1 MTAYERTHGGWTAPT
16 GLPGTL
22 GLSPRFEEVIAG
34 LQQALNTAGA
44 VPSPGPVWY
53 PPVVA
58 QELVERAEYAE
69 SFPHLLGTV
78 HALAEGSAPAEG
90 PSSSGV
96 VLAPAACYSVYPS
109 FADRELTES
118 VHADVA
124 GYCYRHEA
132 TTELGRFRS
141 FRMREFV
148 MVGDADATVDW
159 RDEWIARCEALFSRL
174 GVKVDVQ
181 SATDPFFG
189 PGGRFMRASQLEQ
202 SLKYEFVARLSDDDR
217 GTAIASANC
226 HKDHL
231 GARFGITYAG
241 RGTAHSAC
249 TAFGLERVTL
259 ALIHAHGDDLANWP
273 SLTEAAE

>member
-1 MTAYERTHGGWTAPT
+1 MTAYERTQRGWTAPT
-16 GLPGTL
+16 GLPGAL
-22 GLSPRFEEVIAG
+22 GLSPRFEAVVAG
-34 LQQALNTAGA
+34 LQKALDTAGA

-53 PPVVA
+53 PPVVP
-58 QELVERAEYAE
+58 QELLERAEYAE

-78 HALAEGSAPAEG
+78 HALAEGSDRAEG

-96 VLAPAACYSVYPS
+96 ALAPAACYSVYPS
-109 FADRELTES
+109 FADRELTEAE
-118 VHADVA
+118 HRDVA

-132 TTELGRFRS
+132 TTEPGRFRS

-148 MVGDADATVDW
+148 RVGDAGTTVDW
-159 RDEWIARCEALFSRL
+159 RDEWIARGEALFSRL
-174 GVKVDVQ
+174 GVKVSVQ

-202 SLKYEFVARLSDDDR
+202 SLKYEFVAKVADGDE
-217 GTAIASANC
+217 GTAIASANY

-241 RGTAHSAC
+241 QGTAHSAC
-249 TAFGLERVTL
+249 TAFGLERVVL
-259 ALIHAHGDDLANWP
+259 ALVHAHGDDRANWP
-273 SLTEAAE
+273 SLTQEAI

>member
-1 MTAYERTHGGWTAPT
+1 MTAYERTRQGWTAPT
-16 GLPGTL
+16 GLPGAL
-22 GLSPRFEEVIAG
+22 GLSPRFEAAVAG

-44 VPSPGPVWY
+44 VPSAGPVWY
-53 PPVVA
+53 PPVVPR
-58 QELVERAEYAE
+58 ELLERAEYAE

-78 HALAEGSAPAEG
+78 HALAEGADRSEG
-90 PSSSGV
+90 PAASGV
-96 VLAPAACYSVYPS
+96 ALAPAACYSVYPS
-109 FADRELTES
+109 FADRELAEAA
-118 VHADVA
+118 HADVA

-148 MVGDADATVDW
+148 MVGDADATLDW
-159 RDEWIARCEALFSRL
+159 RDEWIARGEALFSRL
-174 GVKVDVQ
+174 GLKVTVQ

-202 SLKYEFVARLSDDDR
+202 SLKYEFVAPVAADDE
-217 GTAIASANC
+217 GTAIASANY

-231 GARFGITYAG
+231 GARFGITYAD

-249 TAFGLERVTL
+249 TAFGLERVVL
-259 ALIHAHGDDLANWP
+259 ALLHAHGDDRANWP
-273 SLTEAAE
+273 TLTEEAI

>member
-1 MTAYERTHGGWTAPT
+1 MTAYERTQRGWTAPT
-16 GLPGTL
+16 GLPGAL

-34 LQQALNTAGA
+34 LQKALNTAGA

-53 PPVVA
+53 PPVVP
-58 QELVERAEYAE
+58 QELLERAEYAE

-78 HALAEGSAPAEG
+78 HALAEGTDRAAG
-90 PSSSGV
+90 PSASGV
-96 VLAPAACYSVYPS
+96 ALAPAACYSVYPS
-109 FADRELTES
+109 FADRELTEAA
-118 VHADVA
+118 HRDVA

-132 TTELGRFRS
+132 TTEPGRFRS

-148 MVGDADATVDW
+148 RVGDAGTTLDW
-159 RDEWIARCEALFSRL
+159 RDEWIARGEALFSRL
-174 GVKVDVQ
+174 GVKVSVQ

-202 SLKYEFVARLSDDDR
+202 SLKYEFVARVAADDE
-217 GTAIASANC
+217 GTAIASANY

-231 GARFGITYAG
+231 GARFGITYAD

-249 TAFGLERVTL
+249 TAFGLERVVL
-259 ALIHAHGDDLANWP
+259 ALVHAHGDDRANWP
-273 SLTEAAE
+273 SLTEEAI